1 MKIEKIR
8 VLLFDD
14 VELLDFAGPMEI
26 WSAADYIMGDHQA
39 IDVKTISSQSEILV
53 SKSLLRITPHVVGT
67 DEDIDILI
75 IPGGFGTRSILKS
88 EDQLKYINALIHQSK
103 IICSVCTG
111 ALILAKLNLLQN
123 LRVTTHHLLIDEL
136 KKMSPTSV
144 VEADARFIDQDC
156 IITSAGV
163 SAGIDM
169 SLYMV
174 EKLFSS
180 NLKIRTAAYIEYPIK
195 E

>member
-14 VELLDFAGPMEI
+14 VELLDFAGPMEV
-26 WSAADYIMGDHQA
+26 WSAADYIMGDQQFIDIKA
-39 IDVKTISSQSEILV
+39 ISYQSEISV
-53 SKSLLRITPHVVGT
+53 SKSLLKIIPHIVGT
-67 DEDIDILI
+67 EEDIDILI

-88 EDQLKYINALIHQSK
+88 NDLLSYIKSLIEKSK
-103 IICSVCTG
+103 VVCTVCTG
-111 ALILAKLNLLQN
+111 ALILAKLNLLKN
-123 LRVTTHHLLIDEL
+123 LHVTTHHLLINEL
-136 KKMSPTSV
+136 RDLSPSSI
-144 VEADARFIDQDC
+144 VETDTRFIDQEC

-169 SLYMV
+169 SLYMI
-174 EKLFSS
+174 EKLISHD
-180 NLKIRTAAYIEYPIK
+180 LKVRTAAYIEYPIK